1 MKKVLFVATV
11 VETHIKPFHIP
22 YLKLFK
28 ERGWETAVAARNDCG
43 RDEICSIPWCDVF
56 FDIPFERSPLKWANL
71 LAYKKLKHI
80 IETGEYDIIHC
91 HTPVGAVLARL
102 AAIHSRKKGTKVIYT
117 AHGFHFYTGAP
128 LINWMLFYPAE
139 KVLSRWTDVLV
150 TINKEDFERAKRFS
164 AGKTCY
170 VPGVGIDTRRF
181 MVTEEEKCSRR
192 IAMREKLGIPLDATV
207 ILSVGELTHRKN
219 HQVIIKA
226 ISKISSVNIYYVIC
240 GRGPLRRMLE
250 KTSKNEGVGE
260 KVKLMGFCGNIEEYY
275 LMSDIFAFPSKQE
288 GLPVSVIEA
297 MASNL
302 PIISSKIRGS
312 IDLIEDGR
320 NGLLIEDDNADAYA
334 WAIIKCLE
342 QMKCAALGKA
352 NRFKAMQYD
361 LSQVV
366 KEYLHIYFQDFE

>member
-11 VETHIKPFHIP
+11 VETHIKSFHIP

-28 ERGWETAVAARNDCG
+28 EQGWETAVAARNDCS
-43 RDEICSIPWCDVF
+43 RNEVCSIPWCDVF
-56 FDIPFERSPLKWANL
+56 FDIPFERSPLKGANL

-80 IETGEYDIIHC
+80 IEIGEYDIIHC
-91 HTPVGAVLARL
+91 HTPVGAVLTRL

-117 AHGFHFYTGAP
+117 AHGFHFYTGSP

-150 TINKEDFERAKRFS
+150 TINREDFERAKRFS
-164 AGKTCY
+164 AGKACY
-170 VPGVGIDTRRF
+170 VPGVGIDTGRF
-181 MVTEEEKCSRR
+181 MVAEEERR
-192 IAMREKLGIPLDATV
+192 IRYAAMREKLGIPLDATV

-240 GRGPLRRMLE
+240 GRGPLRQTLE
-250 KTSKNEGVGE
+250 ILSKNEGVGE
-260 KVKLMGFCGNIEEYY
+260 KVKLMGFCDNIEEYY
-275 LMSDIFAFPSKQE
+275 LMSDIFAFPSRQE

-312 IDLIEDGR
+312 IDLIEDGI
-320 NGLLIEDDNADAYA
+320 NGLLIEDGNADAYA
-334 WAIIKCLE
+334 RAIMKCLE
-342 QMKCAALGKA
+342 QVECQTIGRA
-352 NRFKAMQYD
+352 NQFKAMQYD
-361 LSQVV
+361 LSHVV
-366 KEYLHIYFQDFE
+366 KEYMDIYFQDFE